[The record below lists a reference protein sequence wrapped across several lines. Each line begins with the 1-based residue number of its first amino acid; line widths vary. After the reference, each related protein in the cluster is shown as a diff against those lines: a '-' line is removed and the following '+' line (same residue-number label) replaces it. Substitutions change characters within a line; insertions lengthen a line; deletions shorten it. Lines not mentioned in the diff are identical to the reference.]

1 MADQLAQRL
10 ARIETEIS
18 RHRSLYLH
26 AKWGKR
32 EDDATREAR
41 EVDRLLGV
49 WQRVRDSGGA
59 MIGARKA

>member
-10 ARIETEIS
+10 ERIETEIS

-26 AKWGKR
+26 AKWSKR
-32 EDDATREAR
+32 EDDAKHEAA

-49 WQRVRDSGGA
+49 WQRVRDQGGA
-59 MIGARKA
+59 LIAAGEV